1 MFVWMDVWM
10 YGCMDVCMDVW
21 MNGSMDRW
29 MHACMYVYPIL
40 GPLSLAL
47 NPMFLDK
54 TTQFLQDPL
63 PLLPASCWKA
73 AQCLTTRKPRQI
85 CTLEHIYIYTHTID
99 IVHVEYMHL
108 ILQTYTH
115 TQYTHVQD
123 CTSNNCFGGFDPCIE
138 NLMGI

>member
-85 CTLEHIYIYTHTID
+85 CTLEHIYIYTYNRHSTCR
-99 IVHVEYMHL
+99 VHAFDSAN
-108 ILQTYTH
+108 IYTH
-115 TQYTHVQD
+115 STHMFKTARPTTALVD
-123 CTSNNCFGGFDPCIE
+123 STHALKI
-138 NLMGI
+138 